1 MKRMVSASA
10 AAVSMLLAGTT
21 HAAVVPDYQL
31 NSSWYSNAQNAISA
45 RSTSLSADSKAK
57 NIIVFV
63 GDGMGISTQTAA
75 RILQG
80 QSQANNQGGEENY
93 LSFEHFPHSGLAK
106 TYNTNQ
112 QTPDSAGTMTAMM
125 SGAKTKA
132 GVIGVSDNV
141 NRGDC
146 DVSSERLVSALEL
159 AASQHKATG
168 IISTARITHA
178 TPAATY
184 AHVSERNWE
193 ASVPEECVGKVS
205 DIAYQLIHQA
215 ADIDVIMGGGRR
227 NFLPEEVT
235 DPEGS
240 TGRRSDGNNLI
251 EDWQNFHRTGQYV
264 WDSEGFNAIDTS
276 STSKVLGLFNSSHM
290 EYEADRDDADEPSL
304 SAMTEK
310 AIDILLNDT
319 HQQQQQGFFLMVE
332 SGRIDHAH
340 HGGNAARAL
349 QDTIEYSNAV
359 QAAID
364 KLDAAGELD
373 DTLIIVTADHSHVF
387 TMAGYPKRGN
397 PILGLV
403 VGVGSEQPSLAGDNK
418 PYTTLGYAN
427 GPGAAASFDAG
438 VRTDLSALDTKQLDF
453 QQQAL
458 IPSGSETH
466 AGEDVAVFARGP
478 QAYLIQGAIEQNV
491 IFHAI
496 NQAADL
502 GGNAYV
508 AEE

>member
-1 MKRMVSASA
+1 MKRMVTASA
-10 AAVSMLLAGTT
+10 AAISVILASAS
-21 HAAVVPDYQL
+21 HAAALPEYQT
-31 NSSWYSNAQNAISA
+31 NSAWYSQAATVVSDRA
-45 RSTSLSADSKAK
+45 TTSTASTTAK
-57 NIIVFV
+57 NVIVFV

-75 RILQG
+75 RILEG
-80 QSQANNQGGEENY
+80 QSKVDNQGGEENY
-93 LSFEHFPHSGLAK
+93 LSFETFPHTALAK
-106 TYNTNQ
+106 TYNTDQ

-132 GVIGVSDNV
+132 GMIGVSDNI

-146 DVSSERLVSALEL
+146 EVSHERLLTALEL
-159 AASQHKATG
+159 ATLQNKATG
-168 IISTARITHA
+168 VVSTARITHA

-184 AHVSERNWE
+184 AHISDRNWE
-193 ASVPEECVGKVS
+193 ASVPEECEGKVS

-215 ADIDVIMGGGRR
+215 ADINVIMGGGRR
-227 NFLPEEVT
+227 NFIPDSVEG
-235 DPEGS
+235 PEGS
-240 TGRRSDGNNLI
+240 NGRRTDGNNLI
-251 EDWQNFHRTGQYV
+251 EDWQSFNSKGQYV
-264 WDSEGFNAIDTS
+264 WNSEGFNAIDTHT
-276 STSKVLGLFNSSHM
+276 TSKVLGLFNSSHM

-310 AIDILLNDT
+310 AIEVLLNANS
-319 HQQQQQGFFLMVE
+319 QQDQQGFFLVVE

-340 HGGNAARAL
+340 HGGNAARSL

-359 QAAID
+359 TSAIET
-364 KLDAAGELD
+364 LTAAGELD

-403 VGVGSEQPSLAGDNK
+403 VGVGSDDPSLANDDK

-427 GPGAAASFDAG
+427 GPGVGASFDAG
-438 VRTDLSALDTKQLDF
+438 VRGDLSALNTSAIDY

-458 IPSGSETH
+458 VPTSSETH
-466 AGEDVAVFARGP
+466 AGEDVAVFAMGP
-478 QAYLIQGAIEQNV
+478 QSYLIQGAIEQSV

-496 NQAADL
+496 NQAASL

-508 AEE
+508 GKE